1 MKIKEEIC
9 SAKTKSFFRTMAQ
22 VKENKNRKKSKLN
35 ERTYP
40 SELSDK
46 QWEALRDILPKA
58 KKKQGQTGRNPIE
71 GRMVI
76 NAILYVVKSG
86 CSWRML
92 PKDYPC
98 WQTVYGYFN
107 EWSKQ
112 GIWQQINLQLV
123 QRVRHRQ
130 GRNKKPSAAI
140 VDSQSSKT
148 THIGGEARGY
158 DAGKL
163 IKGRKGF
170 ILVDVLGLILAVK
183 VVAGNISEKAGA
195 MLLLTQI
202 KACKKLYKLCQKIE
216 LVWADAG
223 YSGDEL
229 YDWVWQVFHWIWRIV
244 KRSDQ
249 VEGFKILPKRWIV
262 ERTFAWLSFNR
273 RLSKDYEKLTRNSE
287 SVIYIAMLPL
297 MLKKL

>member
-1 MKIKEEIC
+1 
-9 SAKTKSFFRTMAQ
+9 MAH
-22 VKENKNRKKSKLN
+22 VNKNKTRKRSKIT
-35 ERTYP
+35 ERKYP
-40 SELSDK
+40 SELSDM
-46 QWEALRDILPKA
+46 QWKKLESILPKV
-58 KKKQGQTGRNPIE
+58 KKQQGKAGRNPVE
-71 GRMVI
+71 LRVVI

-92 PKDYPC
+92 PKEYPC

-112 GIWQQINLQLV
+112 GIWQRINLGLV
-123 QRVRHRQ
+123 KKVRHKQ
-130 GRNKKPSAAI
+130 GRKRYPSAAI

-148 THIGGEARGY
+148 TQIGGQARGY
-158 DAGKL
+158 DAAKML
-163 IKGRKGF
+163 KGRKRF

-183 VVAGNISEKAGA
+183 VVAADISEKAGA
-195 MLLLTQI
+195 MLLLTHI
-202 KACKKLYKLCQKIE
+202 KACKQLYKLCQKIE
-216 LVWADAG
+216 LVWADQG

-229 YDWVWQVFHWIWRIV
+229 YDWVWQMFKWIWQIV
-244 KRSDQ
+244 KRSDDRK
-249 VEGFKILPKRWIV
+249 GFKILPKRWIV

-287 SVIYIAMLPL
+287 SIIYIAMLPI